1 MTTPFARHA
10 CALSLLL
17 AVCYHHVAQAA
28 GDGSADRLLSAAKP
42 GVTVKDMS
50 SPPAN
55 GTAPSTYPALVLPI
69 PARVTS
75 GSTVRLQCG
84 RTYFGTLNLAGK
96 YNVSVR
102 TEGNC
107 GKASITPGQAV
118 KGWTREQ
125 GNIYS
130 APVSFAP
137 AQVGVGGKMLDLAH
151 FPNRPQ
157 VWAKA
162 KSDNPSTLQY
172 AMPSSDLA
180 GATVVY
186 RPYEWMIETRAIQS
200 YSNGVITLGPKKG
213 DAYDPAKEGEFYVE
227 GKLWMLDS
235 PGEWAVEGGRLYV
248 WAPDGRSPEGRVW
261 ASPKGSGI
269 DATDSRGVTIDSV
282 HIFAA
287 SIGIDGSNSTDLQI
301 LNTEITNSAEDAIFA
316 GGRGLVVDNATIS
329 DSVQNGILGFYG
341 IENSLVTNSIVTGTG
356 MVGMPKRS
364 KGGIVF
370 EQASGQR
377 VTNNKVLNSSYIGI
391 RVHKN
396 AIVSGNL
403 VDRACQILSDCGG
416 IYTFAPDKQPLNVRI
431 EGNTVKNLAQRTCYA
446 VYLDDNANGVV
457 VTRNTLINNPGG
469 LEMNN
474 GFDNVVSQNVFSSSG
489 YEHILLNE
497 TGQGVSIRR
506 NQISGNT
513 FTSTRGEVTYRLWSV
528 NGGSTVG
535 QFAVYDDNTYSGT
548 GKGFAEVSGT
558 GMLDYGGWKQKMKQD
573 GRSVMK
579 AGASRTGVDAP
590 APRTALEKMVGLATR
605 FFHTESWG
613 QSSTAGR

>member
-1 MTTPFARHA
+1 MTTPFAPQACVFYLILTLCGSHA
-10 CALSLLL
+10 
-17 AVCYHHVAQAA
+17 AQAA
-28 GDGSADRLLSAAKP
+28 GGGTADRLLSGAQP

-50 SPPAN
+50 SRP
-55 GTAPSTYPALVLPI
+55 GGSTVSGTYPASVLPI
-69 PARVTS
+69 PTRVTS

-84 RTYFGTLNLAGK
+84 RTYFGTLDLVGK

-102 TEGNC
+102 TEGSC

-130 APVSFAP
+130 APLAFAP
-137 AQVGVGGKMLDLAH
+137 AQVGVAGKMLDLAH

-157 VWAKA
+157 IWARA
-162 KSDNPSTLQY
+162 KSNNSSTLQY

-186 RPYEWMIETRAIQS
+186 RPFEWMIETRSIQS

-213 DAYDPAKEGEFYVE
+213 DAYDPSKEGEFYVE

-261 ASPKGSGI
+261 VSPKGSGI
-269 DATDSRGVTIDSV
+269 DATDSRGVTIDNV

-301 LNTEITNSAEDAIFA
+301 LNTEISNSAEDAIFA
-316 GGRGLVVDNATIS
+316 GGRGLVVDNAAIS
-329 DSVQNGILGFYG
+329 DSVRNGILGFYG
-341 IENSLVTNSIVTGTG
+341 IENSIVTNSLITGTG

-446 VYLDDNANGVV
+446 VYLDDNANGVI

-497 TGQGVSIRR
+497 TGHGVSIRR

-528 NGGSTVG
+528 NGGSTVS
-535 QFAVYDDNTYSGT
+535 QLAVYDDNTYSGS

-558 GMLDYGGWKQKMKQD
+558 GMLDYNAWKQRMKQD

-579 AGASRTGVDAP
+579 AGASSTGGEAP
-590 APRTALEKMVGLATR
+590 APRSLLEKMVELAAR
-605 FFHTESWG
+605 FIHTESWRE
-613 QSSTAGR
+613 SSTAGR

>member
-1 MTTPFARHA
+1 MNKSFLQGPCVIAVILIFAREA
-10 CALSLLL
+10 P
-17 AVCYHHVAQAA
+17 AQAA
-28 GDGSADRLLSAAKP
+28 GGGNADRLLSAAQP

-50 SPPAN
+50 TRPGDAVHGS
-55 GTAPSTYPALVLPI
+55 YPASVLPV
-69 PARVTS
+69 PARVAS
-75 GSTVRLQCG
+75 GTTVRLQCG
-84 RTYFGTLNLAGK
+84 RTYAGTLDLAGK

-102 TEGNC
+102 TEGTC

-118 KGWTREQ
+118 KGWTRQQ

-130 APVSFAP
+130 APISFAP
-137 AQVGVGGKMLDLAH
+137 AQVDIAGKMLDLAH

-157 VWAKA
+157 IWAKG
-162 KSDNPSTLQY
+162 KSNSPSTLQY
-172 AMPSSDLA
+172 ALPNSDLA

-186 RPYEWMIETRAIQS
+186 RPFEWMIETRPIQS
-200 YSNGVITLGPKKG
+200 YGNGVITLAPKKG

-235 PGEWAVEGGRLYV
+235 PGEWAVEAGRLYV

-261 ASPKGSGI
+261 VSPKASGI
-269 DATDSRGVTIDSV
+269 DATNSRGVTIDNV
-282 HIFAA
+282 HVFAA
-287 SIGIDGSNSTDLQI
+287 STGIDGSESTDLQI
-301 LNTEITNSAEDAIFA
+301 LNTEISNSAEDAIFA
-316 GGRGLVVDNATIS
+316 GGRGLVVDNAAIS
-329 DSVQNGILGFYG
+329 DSVRNGILGFYG
-341 IENSLVTNSIVTGTG
+341 IENSVVTNSVITGTG

-403 VDRACQILSDCGG
+403 VDTACQILSDCGG

-446 VYLDDNANGVV
+446 IYLDDNANDVI
-457 VTRNTLINNPGG
+457 VTRNTLVNNPGG

-474 GFDNVVSQNVFSSSG
+474 GFSNMVTQNVFSSSG
-489 YEHILLNE
+489 YEHVLLNE
-497 TGQGVSIRR
+497 TGQGASIRR
-506 NQISGNT
+506 NQISGNS

-528 NGGSTVG
+528 NGGSTVA
-535 QFAVYDDNTYSGT
+535 QFASYDDNIYSGT

-558 GMLDYGGWKQKMKQD
+558 GMLDYAGWKQKMKSD

-579 AGASRTGVDAP
+579 PSPARRTAGEGP
-590 APRTALEKMVGLATR
+590 ATHTALEKMVDLAIRFTR
-605 FFHTESWG
+605 SEPRKPF
-613 QSSTAGR
+613 

>member
-1 MTTPFARHA
+1 MIAPFAKSARFF
-10 CALSLLL
+10 SLLL
-17 AVCYHHVAQAA
+17 ALCGTVTAQAA
-28 GDGSADRLLSAAKP
+28 GSSADRLLSAAQT
-42 GVTVKDMS
+42 GVTVRDMS
-50 SPPAN
+50 SPPVSSAVP
-55 GTAPSTYPALVLPI
+55 GTYPVSILPI
-69 PARVTS
+69 PTRVAS

-84 RTYFGTLNLAGK
+84 RTYFGTLNLVGK

-102 TEGNC
+102 TEGAC
-107 GKASITPGQAV
+107 GKASITPGQAL

-130 APVSFAP
+130 APIPFSP
-137 AQVGVGGKMLDLAH
+137 AQVGVAGKMLELAH

-157 VWAKA
+157 IWAKA
-162 KSDNPSTLQY
+162 KSDSPSTLQY

-186 RPYEWMIETRAIQS
+186 RPFEWMIETRQIQS

-213 DAYDPAKEGEFYVE
+213 DAYDPPKEGEFYVE

-261 ASPKGSGI
+261 VSPTASGI
-269 DATDSRGVTIDSV
+269 DATDSRGVTIDNV

-287 SIGIDGSNSTDLQI
+287 SIGIDGSNSTDLQV
-301 LNTEITNSAEDAIFA
+301 LNTEIGNSAEDAIFA
-316 GGRGLVVDNATIS
+316 GGRGLVVDNAAIS

-341 IENSLVTNSIVTGTG
+341 IENSIVTNSLVTGTG

-446 VYLDDNANGVV
+446 VYLDDNANGVT

-474 GFDNVVSQNVFSSSG
+474 GFDNIVSQNVFTSSG

-497 TGQGVSIRR
+497 TGHGISIRR
-506 NQISGNT
+506 NQISGNS

-528 NGGSTVG
+528 NGGSTVA
-535 QFAVYDDNTYSGT
+535 QFANYEDNTYSGS

-558 GMLDYGGWKQKMKQD
+558 GMLDYNGWKQKMKQD

-579 AGASRTGVDAP
+579 AGASRTGSEAP
-590 APRTALEKMVGLATR
+590 APRTALEKMVGLAAR
-605 FFHTESWG
+605 FIRNASWG
-613 QSSTAGR
+613 ESSTAGR

>member
-1 MTTPFARHA
+1 MTTPFARRA
-10 CALSLLL
+10 CALSVILV
-17 AVCYHHVAQAA
+17 VCGLHAA
-28 GDGSADRLLSAAKP
+28 RAEGGGNADRLLSAAQP

-50 SPPAN
+50 APPAS
-55 GTAPSTYPALVLPI
+55 GAAPGAYPALVLPI
-69 PARVTS
+69 PARVSS

-130 APVSFAP
+130 APITFAP
-137 AQVGVGGKMLDLAH
+137 AQVGVAGKMLELAH

-157 VWAKA
+157 IWARA
-162 KSDNPSTLQY
+162 KSDNPSTLHY

-186 RPYEWMIETRAIQS
+186 RPFEWMIETRPIQS

-261 ASPKGSGI
+261 VSPKGSGI
-269 DATDSRGVTIDSV
+269 DATDSRGVTIDNV
-282 HIFAA
+282 HIFAS

-301 LNTEITNSAEDAIFA
+301 LNTEISNSAEDAIFA

-341 IENSLVTNSIVTGTG
+341 IENSLVTNSTVTGTG

-377 VTNNKVLNSSYIGI
+377 VTNNKVLDSSYIGI

-403 VDRACQILSDCGG
+403 VDHACQILSDCGG

-446 VYLDDNANGVV
+446 VYLDDNANGVI

-474 GFDNVVSQNVFSSSG
+474 GFDNVVSQNVFTSSG

-497 TGQGVSIRR
+497 TGQGTSIRR

-528 NGGSTVG
+528 NGGSTVS
-535 QFAVYDDNTYSGT
+535 QFAMYDDNTYSGT

-590 APRTALEKMVGLATR
+590 APRTALQKMVELAAR
-605 FFHTESWG
+605 LIHSESWW